1 MQIKPGEQSKSEI
14 TESEYF
20 NFKKKFKK
28 YLYFHSY
35 FILVLKRVFD
45 SFDQDKTGKIN
56 SSELER
62 VLQSLK
68 VNLSKQAYE
77 QILKEG
83 DRDCINTL

>member
-1 MQIKPGEQSKSEI
+1 
-14 TESEYF
+14 
-20 NFKKKFKK
+20 
-28 YLYFHSY
+28 
-35 FILVLKRVFD
+35 LKRVFD
-45 SFDQDKTGKIN
+45 SFDQDKTGRIN

-62 VLQSLK
+62 VLQSFK

>member
-1 MQIKPGEQSKSEI
+1 MSILILRKNLKNI
-14 TESEYF
+14 YI
-20 NFKKKFKK
+20 
-28 YLYFHSY
+28 
-35 FILVLKRVFD
+35 FIHILLVLKRVFD
-45 SFDQDKTGKIN
+45 SFDQDKTGRIN

-62 VLQSLK
+62 ILQSLN

>member
-20 NFKKKFKK
+20 NFKKKFKNI
-28 YLYFHSY
+28 YI
-35 FILVLKRVFD
+35 FIHILLVLKRVFD
-45 SFDQDKTGKIN
+45 SFDQDKTGRIN

-62 VLQSLK
+62 VLQSLN